1 MPGSHRQHGNF
12 DEAVVCHM
20 RVLGFM
26 PGAPEVIW
34 CYTAIAVAHLSAARF
49 EQALV
54 WALRARDDHDGLEWT
69 QTTLAAAF
77 AHLGR
82 R

>member
-1 MPGSHRQHGNF
+1 
-12 DEAVVCHM
+12 M

-34 CYTAIAVAHLSAARF
+34 CYTAIAVAHLSAGRF

-69 QTTLAAAF
+69 QTTLSAAF